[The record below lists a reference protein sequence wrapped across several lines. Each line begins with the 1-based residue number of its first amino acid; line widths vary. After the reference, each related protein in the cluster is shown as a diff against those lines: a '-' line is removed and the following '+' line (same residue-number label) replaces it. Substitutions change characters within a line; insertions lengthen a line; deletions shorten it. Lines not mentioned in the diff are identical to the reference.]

1 MQNAMKITRI
11 LIMSSLAAGLTLA
24 ACSCEKEVTFHRDD
38 IEAQLQMNAQMCVGD
53 TVHAVYLAVS
63 RDVRI
68 ENISSGSV
76 TCFING
82 EKAADGVQ
90 DNSPDQTFFKEGSA
104 AVGGLAPSYARQT
117 RFTFKAD
124 FHPGDI
130 VRIEATANGGAC
142 KAYSEVTV
150 PYAPAISIADTVCQ
164 QNPAVN
170 YSDKV
175 YRIKIQGQD
184 IKGENSFYRLTA
196 DYERKDDLYCDWDW
210 VSEDERHLVN
220 RRSDGLRIDKGNDPI
235 LQDGAPAED
244 VDLTGAS
251 ENIYNVFSDRLFK
264 DGSFSIVFS
273 VDPDFVQMPTGYAY
287 QYAESDITFNARV
300 WGISEG
306 EYNYLK
312 ALSIYDYTGGDATF
326 TEPVSFPDNVEG
338 GVGFVSISTPSTASV
353 KFTRHFSLDDNIYT
367 GD

>member
-1 MQNAMKITRI
+1 MRITGI
-11 LIMSSLAAGLTLA
+11 FKEIIFAAATA
-24 ACSCEKEVTFHRDD
+24 AFFCACEKEVDFHRDD
-38 IEAQLQMNAQMCVGD
+38 IPAQLQMNAQLYVGD
-53 TVHAVYLAVS
+53 TIHAVYLAVS
-63 RDVRI
+63 KDIKV
-68 ENISSGSV
+68 ESV
-76 TCFING
+76 TSGNVACFVNG
-82 EKAADGVQ
+82 AKVADGVR
-90 DNSPDQTFFKEGSA
+90 DDRDDALFERESSTEADGFSA
-104 AVGGLAPSYARQT
+104 SGMRQT

-164 QNPAVN
+164 QNPAVT
-170 YSDKV
+170 YSDQV
-175 YRIKIQGQD
+175 YRIKLQGQD
-184 IKGENSFYRLTA
+184 IKGENSFFRLTA

-220 RRSDGLRIDKGNDPI
+220 RRSDGLMIDKGNDPI

-264 DGSFSIVFS
+264 DGSFSMVFS
-273 VDPDFVQMPTGYAY
+273 VDPDFVQMPTGYAFL
-287 QYAESDITFNARV
+287 YAESDITFNARV

-353 KFTRHFSLDDNIYT
+353 KFTRHFSWDESIYT
-367 GD
+367 GN